1 MGKIITG
8 ANGGFSGKAG
18 SVIGSSWRGIN
29 YIKGLHK
36 KSNKQASEAQKL
48 VKEKFLLVKDFVA
61 PLKSVFDMS
70 LRNVGHKHETGYNKA
85 IRLNLKG
92 DQAIFVVD
100 GKPALDFANA
110 TLSGGARYVSLGA
123 KMQNAGA
130 GRLRVSW
137 NAEDPGLNLNPN
149 HPDKIGQDG
158 VYVVLFEPTL
168 KQHLVSYNVASRED
182 GELLIDI
189 PLMFIGLEVHG
200 YIFFADKAQKF
211 ASKTTY
217 MGVISPV

>member
-29 YIKGLHK
+29 YIKGLYK
-36 KSNKQASEAQKL
+36 KSNKPATAAQNL

-70 LRNVGHKHETGYNKA
+70 LKNVGSRFETGYNKA
-85 IRLNLKG
+85 MRLNLKG
-92 DQAIFVVD
+92 DQGIVVVD
-100 GKPALDFANA
+100 GRVQLDFPNMV
-110 TLSGGARYVSLGA
+110 LSGGARYVSLGA
-123 KMQNAGA
+123 TLQNAGK
-130 GRLRVSW
+130 GKVRVSW

-149 HPDKIGQDG
+149 NPDKIGEDG

-168 KQHLVSYNVASRED
+168 KQHVVSYNAACRED
-182 GELLIDI
+182 GELLMDV
-189 PLMFIGLEVHG
+189 PELVTGLELYG

-211 ASKTTY
+211 ASRTTY
-217 MGVISPV
+217 LGMVNPV